1 MCVYVCMCVCVY
13 VCMCVCVGGARGGE
27 GRRGLTGSRNAHY
40 VVCPQCVAHP
50 SLCAP
55 LIVLFQAD
63 SLGSFTLSAQ
73 LVLTGALNDVSTSAF
88 GTAVVDLDPRLC
100 WVRVAIQRPHAFSF
114 LAMQP

>member
-1 MCVYVCMCVCVY
+1 MCVCVYVCMCVCVY
-13 VCMCVCVGGARGGE
+13 VCMYVCVYVCMYVCMCVCV
-27 GRRGLTGSRNAHY
+27 Y
-40 VVCPQCVAHP
+40 VCPQCVAHP

-73 LVLTGALNDVSTSAF
+73 LVLTGALNDVCTSAF

-100 WVRVAIQRPHAFSF
+100 WVRVAI
-114 LAMQP
+114 